1 MTYVNSELYF
11 ALREAG
17 ASEEKARAAGAIMA
31 SVTATLEH
39 PPARSGVPDMRP
51 GLAGIR
57 SELAASRSELAAIRD
72 DLRILKWQVGT
83 LAAAVALIGAL
94 AVWLAFEGA
103 AKGGA
108 LPG

>member
-39 PPARSGVPDMRP
+39 PPARPGVPDMRP
-51 GLAGIR
+51 GLAGIH
-57 SELAASRSELAAIRD
+57 SELAAIRG
-72 DLRILKWQVGT
+72 DLRILKWQVNT
-83 LAAAVALIGAL
+83 LAAAVAVIGAL
-94 AVWLAFEGA
+94 VVWLAFEVA